1 MKLNKLFIMRYFRKF
16 ILPLILASGFASFY
30 FFNLDAMVEWA
41 NVVDHYRELKLYSQN
56 NIYLA
61 QLVFCVLYF
70 LSVVFCLPI
79 VLVFT
84 LIGGAMFGW
93 IAFLLC
99 VPVATLG
106 CCVVFFV
113 AKGVLLDFFTKR
125 ANPYLTNIS
134 KNFNNSP
141 FSWLLL
147 FRLIPILPIWL
158 GNVIPAIFGMS
169 LRNFILAT
177 FIGLM
182 PGTLI
187 YVSFATGLDKILM
200 NGGLP
205 NYSIADNLEIYIPL
219 LMLFM
224 IAFVSLVVKFINSK

>member
-1 MKLNKLFIMRYFRKF
+1 MRYCRKF

-30 FFNLDAMVEWA
+30 LFNLDSLVEWT

-61 QLVFCVLYF
+61 QIVFCVLYF
-70 LSVVFCLPI
+70 LSVVFSLPI
-79 VLVFT
+79 ALILT

-93 IAFLLC
+93 TAYLLI

-106 CCVVFFV
+106 GCVVFFV
-113 AKGVLLDFFTKR
+113 AQGVLLDFFTKR
-125 ANPYLTNIS
+125 ANPYLTKVS
-134 KNFNNSP
+134 KNFHDSP

-147 FRLIPILPIWL
+147 FRLIPIFPISL
-158 GNVIPAIFGMS
+158 GNIIPAIFGMS
-169 LRNFILAT
+169 LRNFTLAT
-177 FIGLM
+177 FIGLT

-187 YVSFATGLDKILM
+187 YVSFARGLDKILI

-224 IAFVSLVVKFINSK
+224 ITFVSLVVKFINTK